1 MRSEENGKLESK
13 LNVSVI
19 SGGQISKRS
28 DKDEDRSLSFRCTQC
43 VLDSFELNYG
53 PLTSECKAEVL
64 KRPVSFMWKHF
75 FDYWASFLIITPC
88 VISFW
93 RGTWDYANI
102 YLDKV
107 AFKVGGLFSSL
118 LSRCCHLATLLSRKI
133 APHAEEAPFVVKE
146 LNQYKNKKA
155 RVQTFFHTFEVK

>member
-88 VISFW
+88 VISCW

-107 AFKVGGLFSSL
+107 AFKVGGLFSSESV
-118 LSRCCHLATLLSRKI
+118 LSFGNVAFTKDCATCRRSPFCCEG
-133 APHAEEAPFVVKE
+133 AESIQEQKS
-146 LNQYKNKKA
+146 
-155 RVQTFFHTFEVK
+155 